1 MLRAAAVGFAFDAVF
16 ALHPR
21 LWKWANDGKRKALQ
35 QPVWKRVARAVI
47 GGVALAALFG
57 YGRRTA
63 ERLREEDPEL
73 YARIAEG
80 RA

>member
-1 MLRAAAVGFAFDAVF
+1 MLSGAAVGFAFDAVF

-21 LWKWANDGKRKALQ
+21 LWKWANDEKRKALQ

-47 GGVALAALFG
+47 GGVALAALIG

-63 ERLREEDPEL
+63 EQLREEDPEL
-73 YARIAEG
+73 YARITEG
-80 RA
+80 RS